1 MTVGILA
8 FVLLITFMLI
18 NVPIAIAIGAATLL
32 SLALATD
39 VPLNILA
46 QRMYAAVDS
55 FPLMAIPYFIVAG
68 NFMERGG
75 ISRQLV
81 ELAELLVGR
90 LAGGLGQIS
99 VVTSAFFAAISG
111 SGPATTA
118 AIGSIMI
125 PAMEK
130 NNYNRAFATA
140 LQATAGALGPLIPPS
155 ILFVTYGV
163 ATGTSISD
171 LFLAGVVPGILTA
184 LSLMVVVYIVSKKNG
199 YVGTNVQVTRSL
211 LWERTKKASWA
222 LFMPVLILGGIYG
235 GVFTPTEAAVV
246 SAGYGLI
253 VGMFVYRELKLRDL
267 PGILLKSAITSAM
280 VMYVIATASAL
291 SWVLSNAEIPSML
304 AKFVMQRNLSAG
316 VLFLLLNI
324 LLLFTG
330 CFIELN
336 ATIAI
341 LAPLLL
347 PIFTNLGVDPIH
359 LGAVMV
365 TNLCLGLVTPPF
377 GVNLYVACGVAKMK
391 IEEVSRWLIPLL
403 GAALVPLLLVTYIPQ
418 LSLLLVRLVGR

>member
-130 NNYNRAFATA
+130 NNYDRAFATA

-199 YVGTNVQVTRSL
+199 YVGTSVQVTRSL

-235 GVFTPTEAAVV
+235 G
-246 SAGYGLI
+246 
-253 VGMFVYRELKLRDL
+253 
-267 PGILLKSAITSAM
+267 
-280 VMYVIATASAL
+280 
-291 SWVLSNAEIPSML
+291 
-304 AKFVMQRNLSAG
+304 
-316 VLFLLLNI
+316 
-324 LLLFTG
+324 
-330 CFIELN
+330 
-336 ATIAI
+336 
-341 LAPLLL
+341 
-347 PIFTNLGVDPIH
+347 
-359 LGAVMV
+359 
-365 TNLCLGLVTPPF
+365 
-377 GVNLYVACGVAKMK
+377 
-391 IEEVSRWLIPLL
+391 
-403 GAALVPLLLVTYIPQ
+403 
-418 LSLLLVRLVGR
+418 

>member
-1 MTVGILA
+1 MATGILV
-8 FVLLITFMLI
+8 FVLLLFFMLL
-18 NVPIAIAIGAATLL
+18 NVPIAVAIGAGTLL
-32 SLALATD
+32 GLAMTTD
-39 VPLNILA
+39 TSPAIIA

-55 FPLMAIPYFIVAG
+55 FPLMAIPFFIVAG

-81 ELAELLVGR
+81 DLAELFVGR
-90 LAGGLGQIS
+90 LAGGLGQIA

-125 PAMEK
+125 PAMER
-130 NNYNRAFATA
+130 NNYDRAFATA
-140 LQATAGALGPLIPPS
+140 LEATAGALGPLIPPS

-163 ATGTSISD
+163 ATGISISD

-184 LSLMVVVYIVSKKNG
+184 LSLMVAVYVISKKRG
-199 YVGTNVQVTRSL
+199 YVGTETQVTGTV
-211 LWERTKKASWA
+211 LWRRTLKASWA
-222 LFMPVLILGGIYG
+222 LFLPVLILGGIYG
-235 GVFTPTEAAVV
+235 GIFTPTEAAVV
-246 SAGYGLI
+246 SAGYGLL
-253 VGMFVYRELKLRDL
+253 VGMFVYKELKLRDL
-267 PGILLKSAITSAM
+267 PGILVKSAITSAM

-291 SWVLSNAEIPSML
+291 SWVLSNAEIPSNL
-304 AKFVMQRNLSAG
+304 ARFVVERNFNVN
-316 VLFLLLNI
+316 VLFILLNA

-336 ATIAI
+336 ATIVI
-341 LAPLLL
+341 LAPLLM
-347 PIFTNLGVDPIH
+347 PIFTHLGVDPVH

-377 GVNLYVACGVAKMK
+377 GVNLYVACGIAKMK
-391 IEEVSRWLIPLL
+391 IEEVTRWLIPLL

-418 LSLLLVRLVGR
+418 LSLFLVRLAGR

>member
-1 MTVGILA
+1 MATGILV
-8 FVLLITFMLI
+8 FVLLIFFMLL
-18 NVPIAIAIGAATLL
+18 NVPIAVAIGAGTLL
-32 SLALATD
+32 GLALTTDTSLA
-39 VPLNILA
+39 IIA

-55 FPLMAIPYFIVAG
+55 FPLMAIPFFIVAG

-75 ISRQLV
+75 ISRRLV
-81 ELAELLVGR
+81 DLAELFVGR
-90 LAGGLGQIS
+90 LAGGLGQIA

-125 PAMEK
+125 PAMER
-130 NNYNRAFATA
+130 NNYDRAFATA

-155 ILFVTYGV
+155 ILFVTFGV
-163 ATGTSISD
+163 ATGISISD
-171 LFLAGVVPGILTA
+171 LFLSGVVPGILTA
-184 LSLMVVVYIVSKKNG
+184 LSLMVVVYVVSKKRG
-199 YVGTNVQVTRSL
+199 YVGTETRVTARAF
-211 LWERTKKASWA
+211 WDRTIKASWA

-246 SAGYGLI
+246 SAGYGLL
-253 VGMFVYRELKLRDL
+253 VGMFVYRELNLRDL
-267 PGILLKSAITSAM
+267 PGILVKSAVTSAM

-291 SWVLSNAEIPSML
+291 SWVLSNAEIPSNL
-304 AKFVMQRNLSAG
+304 ARFVVERNFNVN
-316 VLFLLLNI
+316 VLFLLLNA

-336 ATIAI
+336 ATIVI
-341 LAPLLL
+341 LAPLLM
-347 PIFTNLGVDPIH
+347 PIFTHLGVDPIH

-377 GVNLYVACGVAKMK
+377 GVNLYVACGIAKMK
-391 IEEVSRWLIPLL
+391 IEEVTKWLFPLL
-403 GAALVPLLLVTYIPQ
+403 GAALVPLFLVTYIPQ
-418 LSLLLVRLVGR
+418 LSLFLVRLAGR

>member
-130 NNYNRAFATA
+130 NNYDRAFATA

-171 LFLAGVVPGILTA
+171 LFLAGVLPGILTA

-199 YVGTNVQVTRSL
+199 YVGTSVQVTRSL